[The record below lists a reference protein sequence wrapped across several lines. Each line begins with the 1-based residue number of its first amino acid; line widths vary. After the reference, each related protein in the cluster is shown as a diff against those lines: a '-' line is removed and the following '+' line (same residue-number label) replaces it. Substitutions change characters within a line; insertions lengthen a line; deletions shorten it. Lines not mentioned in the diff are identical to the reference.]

1 MLIVCQPQLGQQ
13 LLQLLFIFGSPKP
26 SVPGLVYFG
35 PRSHSIEGDENSL
48 LRVHLLNDLAHVV
61 HYTGVDILEG
71 QGVKL
76 VFQEALVVSEASVDH
91 PIKVEVEVI
100 DGRHEALGVRE
111 VDANL
116 GIAIAEPISDGV
128 YQR

>member
-1 MLIVCQPQLGQQ
+1 M
-13 LLQLLFIFGSPKP
+13 
-26 SVPGLVYFG
+26 
-35 PRSHSIEGDENSL
+35 
-48 LRVHLLNDLAHVV
+48 
-61 HYTGVDILEG
+61 EG